1 MPERKK
7 LGNNLDKVEVR
18 PVEFECHGEVLHG
31 DLYLPKKRPPNGKL
45 PGVVVT
51 GAWTSVKEQMAGLY
65 ASELAMRGFVALAFD
80 FRGWGLSAHDGKTK
94 YLEDPVRK
102 TDDIRAAID
111 FMGRCPDV
119 NPDRICGLGI
129 CASAG
134 YMSAATGGNRHVHS
148 LALVAP
154 WLHNSEIISEV
165 YGGVEG
171 VSNLM
176 KVGRDALTH
185 EEPRYIVAA
194 SKVDDTALMFDVE
207 YYTEEDRGLIP
218 EFDNKFN
225 LASWEAWLTFDGVH
239 TADKQNQPTLI
250 VHSEAAA
257 IPKGAKEFAR
267 RMGDRATTLWF
278 EDVSQ
283 FDFYDKTQPIDR
295 ALEAVAEHFL
305 STL

>member
-7 LGNNLDKVEVR
+7 LSSNLGKVEVR

-31 DLYLPKKRPPNGKL
+31 DLYLPKQRPASGKL

-51 GAWTSVKEQMAGLY
+51 GAWTSVKEQMSGLY
-65 ASELAMRGFVALAFD
+65 ASELALRGFAALAFD
-80 FRGWGLSAHDGKTK
+80 FRGWGHSAHEGKTK
-94 YLEDPVRK
+94 YLEDPLRK

-119 NPDRICGLGI
+119 DPDRISGL
-129 CASAG
+129 ALSESAG

-154 WLHNSEIISEV
+154 YLHNPEMVSEV

-171 VSNLM
+171 VSALL
-176 KVGRDALTH
+176 KLGRDALTH
-185 EEPRYIVAA
+185 EQPRYIVAA
-194 SKVDDTALMFDVE
+194 SKVDETALMFNTE

-225 LASWEAWLTFDGVH
+225 LASWETWLTFDGVS
-239 TADKQNQPTLI
+239 TAEKQNQPTLI

-257 IPKGAKEFAR
+257 LPMGAKEFAR
-267 RMGDRATTLWF
+267 HMGDRATTLWF
-278 EDVSQ
+278 EGVTQ
-283 FDFYDKTQPIDR
+283 YDFYDKAQPVDR
-295 ALEAVAEHFL
+295 ALDAVAEHFL